1 MSDPL
6 FYTPPEVARILRC
19 RESKVSTWIRQGVL
33 QAVNVST
40 GTRPRYRVGK
50 SDLDAFL
57 QAKVV
62 VPTAKPERR
71 QRRDSSIPRYV

>member
-19 RESKVSTWIRQGVL
+19 RESKVSTWIRQGIL
-33 QAVNVST
+33 RAVNVSE
-40 GTRPRYRVGK
+40 GHRPRFRVRRE
-50 SDLDAFL
+50 DLDAFL
-57 QAKVV
+57 QAKAV
-62 VPTAKPERR
+62 VPTPKPERR